1 MALSRFLASMSASAG
16 GNLPTVTD
24 TFRPSGCNFTAA
36 TALSTTKETPL
47 EDLGVRIDRR
57 E

>member
-47 EDLGVRIDRR
+47 EELGVRIDRR